1 MFEFDVLSRGEK
13 LWLGF
18 VMVCFGFI
26 LWVIDVIDSL
36 PYMKGVL
43 SIFPIVGI
51 TVCLIILMRSVFIE
65 DYLKNYKE

>member
-1 MFEFDVLSRGEK
+1 MFEFDVLSKGEK
-13 LWLGF
+13 IWLGF
-18 VMVCFGFI
+18 VMCCFGFI

-51 TVCLIILMRSVFIE
+51 AVCLIILMRSVFIE